1 MIYAGMILLSKA
13 AFDGGLNTS
22 IFVFYRQ
29 AFATVVIAP
38 IAFFLEWKHAPPLS
52 LPTFCKIFVL
62 CFCGMT
68 LNLNLNGVALKYTS
82 ATLAAASTNSI
93 PVITFFLALLL
104 GMETLKVRTRTGVA
118 KLVEVVICLGGV
130 ATLAFYKGP
139 HFKFLCFFKHLLK
152 GQNQHPATSSS
163 SHKSWAK
170 GCFLMLSSNFTW
182 SIWLVFQTIIMKSY
196 PSKLMF
202 TALQCLQSSIQSL
215 VVAVAVERD
224 LEEWKLGW
232 NMRLLAVTY
241 CGVVV
246 NGVTYYLLAWVLEKK
261 GPVFVVITTPLT
273 FIFTM
278 LCSALLCYSIP
289 LGRYFFFYFGNIG
302 DVPLLCT
309 LVSNMHIYYFLH
321 RKYHRPQ

>member
-1 MIYAGMILLSKA
+1 
-13 AFDGGLNTS
+13 
-22 IFVFYRQ
+22 
-29 AFATVVIAP
+29 
-38 IAFFLEWKHAPPLS
+38 
-52 LPTFCKIFVL
+52 
-62 CFCGMT
+62 
-68 LNLNLNGVALKYTS
+68 
-82 ATLAAASTNSI
+82 
-93 PVITFFLALLL
+93 
-104 GMETLKVRTRTGVA
+104 METLKVRTRTGVA